1 MRVFLVPL
9 VRLLVVV
16 VWLVLLS
23 TVSAWILP
31 VGSNRPY
38 HRPPTVSSSSFSLVP
53 FGSPRPTTAT
63 PGFLLQA
70 TTQNDDH
77 DEDPD
82 NAAWNPD
89 TILQVAAA
97 LPHEKDQVIVVK
109 YGGNA
114 MTSPSLKQAFCH
126 NVAALQRLGFRLV
139 IVHGGGPQINQLLQQ
154 LNVTSTFSPTTGMR
168 ISTPEVVQV
177 AELVLS
183 GSVNKELVATIGHY
197 GGRAIG
203 VSGRDHW
210 LLQCTAQDET
220 NLGLVG
226 HVEHVNAQCLHDLL
240 NIGLIPVV
248 SPIGTGIKPTSTTTP
263 HSSNNQEP
271 PTAYNV
277 NADVAAG
284 CIASAMQAQQVI
296 FLTDIAGV
304 LDADGTVL
312 SELNLRQVQTLLD
325 TNVITGGMIRK
336 CISIIYIL
344 FVCLFACLF
353 GECWWGRDFV
363 CLYVCGC

>member
-1 MRVFLVPL
+1 M
-9 VRLLVVV
+9 
-16 VWLVLLS
+16 
-23 TVSAWILP
+23 
-31 VGSNRPY
+31 
-38 HRPPTVSSSSFSLVP
+38 SSSSFSLVP

-63 PGFLLQA
+63 PRFLLQA
-70 TTQNDDH
+70 TTQNDHDNDDDH

-82 NAAWNPD
+82 DAVWNPD

-97 LPHEKDQVIVVK
+97 LPQDDNKNDSVIVVK

-183 GSVNKELVATIGHY
+183 GSVNKELVATIGQY

-226 HVEHVNAQCLHDLL
+226 HVEHVNAECLHDLL

-248 SPIGTGIKPTSTTTP
+248 SPIGTGVKPTSSTTP

-284 CIASAMQAQQVI
+284 CIASAMHAKQVI

-312 SELNLRQVQTLLD
+312 SELTLPQVQTLLD
-325 TNVITGGMIRK
+325 TNVITGGMIRTYH
-336 CISIIYIL
+336 SILL
-344 FVCLFACLF
+344 FVCVF
-353 GECWWGRDFV
+353 W
-363 CLYVCGC
+363 